1 MIKSLHMSK
10 KAKILSLL
18 YILFVFLSFFYIK
31 SVLKTENVRT
41 KVPLDKNVED
51 VYKINVTL
59 NFNNE
64 NNTYYLTEE
73 MSNVDTIIKLL
84 EQLRKHGKLIYE
96 KTDYTYGIEIDSVNN
111 KTLSNGYKWAVIKDG
126 KDITNDIANTK
137 ISKNSTLELKPIQK

>member
-1 MIKSLHMSK
+1 MSK

-41 KVPLDKNVED
+41 KVPLDKKVED

-59 NFNNE
+59 NFNDGT
-64 NNTYYLTEE
+64 NTYTLREE
-73 MSNVDTIIKLL
+73 MSNVDTIIKFL

-96 KTDYTYGIEIDSVNN
+96 KTDYTYGIEIDSVNS
-111 KTLSNGYKWAVIKDG
+111 KILDSRYKWAVIKDG

-137 ISKNSTLELKPIQK
+137 ISKNSSLELKPIQK

>member
-1 MIKSLHMSK
+1 MSK